1 MNELLVVLVKLFDQN
16 KNKQSSFLINNIL
29 SR

>member
-1 MNELLVVLVKLFDQN
+1 MNELVVLVELFDQN